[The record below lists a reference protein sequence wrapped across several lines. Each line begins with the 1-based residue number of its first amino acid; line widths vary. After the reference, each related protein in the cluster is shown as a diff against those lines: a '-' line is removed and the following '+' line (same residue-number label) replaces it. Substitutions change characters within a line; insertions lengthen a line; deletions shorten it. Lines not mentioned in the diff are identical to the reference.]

1 MKFSTVFTAF
11 AIAAATP
18 ALAAPAAEVEAN
30 QLEKRDL
37 SIRVCEGSNG
47 SGRCVDYRP
56 IWNTCAAF
64 SAIGVSGY
72 QTWRVGSGST
82 CLWYTGAGCT
92 GTQSGAVN
100 SPGYE
105 VVPGFW
111 QFNTAS
117 WKCWN

>member
-1 MKFSTVFTAF
+1 MFLAMDLVVVSTTDPSGTLAPPFPPLVSLDTRLGVLDLVSPARCL
-11 AIAAATP
+11 ILDRMLTP
-18 ALAAPAAEVEAN
+18 FL
-30 QLEKRDL
+30 
-37 SIRVCEGSNG
+37 
-47 SGRCVDYRP
+47 
-56 IWNTCAAF
+56 
-64 SAIGVSGY
+64 
-72 QTWRVGSGST
+72 GST

-100 SPGYE
+100 APGYE

>member
-1 MKFSTVFTAF
+1 MKFSAVFTAF

-18 ALAAPAAEVEAN
+18 ALAAPAAEAEAN

-37 SIRVCEGSNG
+37 SIRVFSNG